1 MKKVTLF
8 IFCFLICSCSSVNDE
23 NLPNSSN
30 VIPQSPTNLIGIVN
44 STNVKL
50 TWTDN
55 SNNEIGFIIEKK
67 RGGINGNFEV
77 IGKVNANQINFDD
90 PALDPSNS
98 AQYRVKSF
106 NDSGSSSEYT
116 NVYLYEPQATNII
129 VGNQVW
135 GIKNLDVVTYRDGT
149 PIPEVSDPAQWAN
162 LTTGAWCYY
171 NNDPVNNS
179 NGKLYNWYAV
189 AGIFDEA
196 SKTDITKRKQLAPV
210 GTIPTN
216 DEWWELR
223 LALNSSNQNFRFI
236 NTVGYRNVNGTY
248 EGMGSKGFFWT
259 STKLTNDASWSRY
272 SLLNSPNSLLQDAVY
287 NKMGLSVRY
296 IEQKNI
302 STDTYG
308 LPEWTLIPD
317 EKFEKSLIQQGI
329 DDVFDGK
336 VLTTKVSNL
345 KLFRMEHTRVKD
357 MSGIES
363 FVSLE
368 QLSLWDNDFTT
379 INLRGLKK
387 LKILGLSECPV
398 SEIDL
403 SQNTELIEI
412 AFQHNTDRANDPT
425 YQFGK
430 TLGFTRLDLRNNV
443 KLERVY
449 ALANRLTSLD
459 VSMLPKITDLWVS
472 FNPIETLDLS
482 KNPMLNVIDV
492 ESCSLKSLNIKGT
505 ARNGV
510 PRTCVTKSNP
520 SLFEIK
526 VNSVAAVNI
535 WRATVGP
542 SGIPYS
548 DVWWAKDS
556 HTNYVE

>member
-1 MKKVTLF
+1 
-8 IFCFLICSCSSVNDE
+8 
-23 NLPNSSN
+23 
-30 VIPQSPTNLIGIVN
+30 
-44 STNVKL
+44 
-50 TWTDN
+50 
-55 SNNEIGFIIEKK
+55 
-67 RGGINGNFEV
+67 
-77 IGKVNANQINFDD
+77 
-90 PALDPSNS
+90 
-98 AQYRVKSF
+98 
-106 NDSGSSSEYT
+106 
-116 NVYLYEPQATNII
+116 
-129 VGNQVW
+129 
-135 GIKNLDVVTYRDGT
+135 
-149 PIPEVSDPAQWAN
+149 
-162 LTTGAWCYY
+162 
-171 NNDPVNNS
+171 
-179 NGKLYNWYAV
+179 
-189 AGIFDEA
+189 
-196 SKTDITKRKQLAPV
+196 
-210 GTIPTN
+210 
-216 DEWWELR
+216 
-223 LALNSSNQNFRFI
+223 
-236 NTVGYRNVNGTY
+236 
-248 EGMGSKGFFWT
+248 MGSKGFFWT

-368 QLSLWDNDFTT
+368 QLFLWDNDFTT

>member
-67 RGGINGNFEV
+67 GGGINGNFEV

-223 LALNSSNQNFRFI
+223 LALNSSNHNLRFI

-259 STKLTNDASWSRY
+259 STKYTNEASWSRY
-272 SLLNSPNSLLQDAVY
+272 SLLNSPNSLLHDAVY

-296 IEQKNI
+296 IEQKSI
-302 STDTYG
+302 STDTFG

-379 INLRGLKK
+379 INLRNLKK

>member
-368 QLSLWDNDFTT
+368 QLFLWDNDFTT